1 MTDAY
6 VNAKILEALEAT
18 GGDKHD
24 AQKLLI
30 TWAIRDQQLLLGFAK
45 PHLKE
50 LIAARIGE
58 SFKKMRR
65 QSKQGEKSLFASEID
80 FLMERKT
87 GGEKRSHP
95 KGFPSRKTSL
105 RQASVMQHIAAAFKK
120 KT

>member
-30 TWAIRDQQLLLGFAK
+30 TWAMRDQQLLLGFAK
-45 PHLKE
+45 PHLKD
-50 LIAARIGE
+50 LIASRIGA
-58 SFKKMRR
+58 SFKKINR
-65 QSKQGEKSLFASEID
+65 KGPEEKSLFAGEID

-87 GGEKRSHP
+87 GGEKRSPLKLARPP
-95 KGFPSRKTSL
+95 KESS
-105 RQASVMQHIAAAFKK
+105 RQASVMHHIAAAFKK
-120 KT
+120 KS